1 VLSALKNLIR
11 SSIRPVSDR
20 VWPRVEVRVRSF
32 VESRFRSLE
41 AKSESLEVQIINMQA
56 QIAELQLRTGEV
68 LARIASLDKNWQDHV
83 PVFLRATST
92 VVSFERELTKL
103 KDLVLA
109 REKANSSGEVS

>member
-32 VESRFRSLE
+32 VEPRFRSLE
-41 AKSESLEVQIINMQA
+41 AKSESLEEQTINMQA
-56 QIAELQLRTGEV
+56 QIAELQL
-68 LARIASLDKNWQDHV
+68 RIASLDKNWQDHV